1 MAYWTPEQDAR
12 LEEFMREGM
21 SASQIGALF
30 GVSRNAVI
38 GRVHRNKKL
47 KEIGL
52 SHPPGN
58 PGKRVEAL
66 KKRKSRAKPA
76 SELLRLPRPK
86 PQPKRRVKVVS
97 PSILFE
103 PVPSKPLPEPVF
115 IAGERLTVGRPL
127 YLLGLNEC
135 QWAVNDADK
144 GDLHLFCGAPSEGP
158 WCECHRRKSIGA
170 GTRSEQIAPRFL
182 QAAA

>member
-12 LEEFMREGM
+12 LEECMREGL

-76 SELLRLPRPK
+76 SELRRAPRPQ

-103 PVPSKPLPEPVF
+103 PVPPKPLPEPVF
-115 IAGERLTVGRPL
+115 IAGERLTVGRPIH
-127 YLLGLNEC
+127 LLGAHEC
-135 QWAVNDADK
+135 RWAVNDADK
-144 GDLHLFCGAPSEGP
+144 GELALFCGA
-158 WCECHRRKSIGA
+158 KGA
-170 GTRSEQIAPRFL
+170 GSWCLFHERLVYKPISLRAERL
-182 QAAA
+182 AA